1 MKIVEMLRLSELG
14 LKLREITQSS
24 GCAKSTVYDTLKRC
38 RDKDIDYKKAMS
50 MSDEE
55 LQKHMFPDLK
65 ANRKPEPD
73 WEYIGSELTKHK
85 NLNLQFMWEEF
96 RTNTPNGIGYTQFCT
111 KYRQYR
117 KEKGKQVT
125 MHQERIAGE
134 TMQIDW
140 IGDTLD
146 CIVDSKTGI
155 KSNAHFFVAVLGS
168 SGYPYVEAFPD
179 ERLIHWM
186 SANVNALEH
195 YGGIPKIITP
205 DNCTTAVKR
214 AKYYE
219 PVINSAY
226 WEFAL
231 HYKVAILPARVR
243 KPRDKSLAE
252 QSVGW
257 LETWLLGKLR
267 NQQFFSFA
275 ELNLAIAE
283 YLIELSDRPYK
294 KLEGTRR
301 SVFEQTDKPML
312 RPLPEQRYEIADVI
326 IKKLGDNYHLEYN
339 GFYYSA
345 PYTLLGEQLIIRAT
359 DLSVEILK
367 TSDHQRV
374 AVHRRRYKGNKYVSE
389 PNHMPSN
396 HRAIYERRQFD
407 AARYRQWASDIGES
421 TFNVIDT
428 ILTNGPIEE
437 QGYKS
442 CMAILQFSKTF
453 GSYRLEAACKKA
465 RKLGAC
471 TYTTVKNILKNG
483 TEESAVKAKP
493 TPKHANI
500 RGGSNY
506 C

>member
-1 MKIVEMLRLSELG
+1 M
-14 LKLREITQSS
+14 
-24 GCAKSTVYDTLKRC
+24 GCGPL
-38 RDKDIDYKKAMS
+38 
-50 MSDEE
+50 
-55 LQKHMFPDLK
+55 P
-65 ANRKPEPD
+65 
-73 WEYIGSELTKHK
+73 
-85 NLNLQFMWEEF
+85 
-96 RTNTPNGIGYTQFCT
+96 
-111 KYRQYR
+111 
-117 KEKGKQVT
+117 
-125 MHQERIAGE
+125 
-134 TMQIDW
+134 
-140 IGDTLD
+140 
-146 CIVDSKTGI
+146 
-155 KSNAHFFVAVLGS
+155 
-168 SGYPYVEAFPD
+168 
-179 ERLIHWM
+179 
-186 SANVNALEH
+186 ALEY

-231 HYKVAILPARVR
+231 HYKVAIVPARVR

-275 ELNLAIAE
+275 ELNMAIAE

-326 IKKLGDNYHLEYN
+326 TKKLGDNYHLEYN

-442 CMAILQFSKTF
+442 CMAILQFSKKF
-453 GSYRLEAACKKA
+453 GSYRLEAACRKA

-506 C
+506 S